1 MGVVFDPQRVVSE
14 LKSEVLAG
22 GRRPMRTKED
32 YLTQYLEVTDVCS
45 ECVGVY
51 VCVHVSEGVHTCTC
65 VYMQACMCVCMYT
78 HVCMHA
84 CVHCNV

>member
-22 GRRPMRTKED
+22 GRRPMRTKEE

-51 VCVHVSEGVHTCTC
+51 VCCARVWGSAHMYVRLHASMHVC
-65 VYMQACMCVCMYT
+65 VYV
-78 HVCMHA
+78 
-84 CVHCNV
+84 

>member
-1 MGVVFDPQRVVSE
+1 MVFDPQRVVCE

-22 GRRPMRTKED
+22 GRRPMRTKEE

-65 VYMQACMCVCMYT
+65 KHACVCVCVRMCVCMLVYT
-78 HVCMHA
+78 VMFNIA
-84 CVHCNV
+84 R